1 MKVYFDNAATT
12 KIHPRVAEKIISL
25 LKDDFGNPSSI
36 HSYGSKIKVMIE
48 EARETV
54 ADFINADSSEIYFT
68 SGGTESNN
76 FIINGISKVNLLETN
91 RNVIISNKAEHHAV
105 IDSINELQNYGF
117 VPIFNDVNSDST
129 VSVASVKNLLN
140 GNVSLISCMF
150 VNNETGAINPIP
162 ELVKECKGEN
172 LYIHTDAVQA
182 FGKFKIDVKEINI
195 DAMSVSGHKIFAPK
209 GIGAAYIRNGTPMK
223 PLLFGGSQERN
234 RRGGTE
240 NIIGIAA
247 LAEAVK
253 IAKEEMRDYY
263 KHVKS
268 LRDYFV
274 NEIKLIAGETI
285 EINSSENQSPYI
297 LSITFKNEYY
307 NNDSEAMLIFLDL
320 NGIAVSNGS
329 ACSSGT
335 LKPSHV
341 ILAMGKKVE
350 DAKGTLRISFN
361 PQNTKEEID
370 CTIDV
375 IQKMIKKILRNSL

>member
-1 MKVYFDNAATT
+1 
-12 KIHPRVAEKIISL
+12 
-25 LKDDFGNPSSI
+25 
-36 HSYGSKIKVMIE
+36 
-48 EARETV
+48 
-54 ADFINADSSEIYFT
+54 
-68 SGGTESNN
+68 
-76 FIINGISKVNLLETN
+76 
-91 RNVIISNKAEHHAV
+91 
-105 IDSINELQNYGF
+105 
-117 VPIFNDVNSDST
+117 
-129 VSVASVKNLLN
+129 
-140 GNVSLISCMF
+140 MF
-150 VNNETGAINPIP
+150 VNNETGAINPVP
-162 ELVKECKGEN
+162 ELVKECKREN

-253 IAKEEMRDYY
+253 IAKEEMSDYY